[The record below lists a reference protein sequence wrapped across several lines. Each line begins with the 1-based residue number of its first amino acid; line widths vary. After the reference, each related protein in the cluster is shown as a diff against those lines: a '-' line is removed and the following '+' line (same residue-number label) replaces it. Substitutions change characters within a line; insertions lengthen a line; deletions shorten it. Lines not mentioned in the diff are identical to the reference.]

1 MKTTETCQ
9 GLSDQG
15 ALERRTWQ
23 TIVLPARTRG
33 CFLRAPC
40 HSGDAHTTTR
50 QERLRLYGSNSVTPP
65 KRQMLEEVRTSGA
78 ARGLWAWEKEG
89 EAERGAF
96 WSR

>member
-33 CFLRAPC
+33 CFLRALC
-40 HSGDAHTTTR
+40 HSGDAHTATLASPALV
-50 QERLRLYGSNSVTPP
+50 E
-65 KRQMLEEVRTSGA
+65 EEVCADLWRLLLK
-78 ARGLWAWEKEG
+78 GLAPLG
-89 EAERGAF
+89 
-96 WSR
+96 